1 MSIAI
6 FTDTSSNLS
15 KKYIDANKVEMI
27 PFTYHFE
34 GGEEEFCLD
43 IENFDG
49 KAYYERIGNGE
60 LVQTSQITPQ
70 TYVDAFRKRLKDGD
84 DVLFISMSGAISG
97 SYNSSVIAVNEL
109 REEFPDRKI
118 ETVDTKG
125 AALGEGLIVMEAVKC
140 RDAGMTIDQMMPI
153 LNDRIECLYQI
164 FTVESLKHLKRT
176 GRLTGAAALVGALLN
191 IKPLLKGNENGQI
204 VSVDKARGSKK
215 AIQNM
220 AQRYDAY
227 AVNGEAQTVCIV
239 DADNDDDVAYL
250 IELLNRNH
258 PPKEII
264 RLCYEPVTG
273 SHVGPGAVA
282 LFFFGE
288 KGVRLK

>member
-15 KKYIDANKVEMI
+15 KKYADENKVGMI

-34 GGEEEFCLD
+34 GGEEESCLD

-49 KAYYERIGNGE
+49 KKYYRRIGNGE

-70 TYVDAFRKRLKDGD
+70 TYLDAFRKRLEAGE
-84 DVLFISMSGAISG
+84 DVLFVSMSGAISG

-118 ETVDTKG
+118 ETLDTKG
-125 AALGEGLIVMEAVKC
+125 AALGEGMIVMEAVKC

-153 LNDRIECLYQI
+153 LEDRIECLYQI
-164 FTVESLKHLKRT
+164 FTVDSLKHLRRT
-176 GRLTGAAALVGALLN
+176 GRLTGAAALVGSLLN
-191 IKPLLKGNENGQI
+191 IKPLLKGNEKGQI
-204 VSVDKARGSKK
+204 VSVDKARGNKK
-215 AIQNM
+215 AIQAM
-220 AQRYDAY
+220 AQRYDSF

-239 DADNDDDVAYL
+239 DSDNDEDVAYL
-250 IELLNRNH
+250 IELLKRNH

-282 LFFFGE
+282 LFFYGE
-288 KGVRLK
+288 KGVRAK

>member
-118 ETVDTKG
+118 KTVDTKD

>member
-15 KKYIDANKVEMI
+15 KKYVDENKVEMI

-34 GGEEEFCLD
+34 GREEESCLD

-49 KAYYERIGNGE
+49 KKYYRRIGNGE

-70 TYVDAFRKRLKDGD
+70 TYLDAFRKRLEAGE
-84 DVLFISMSGAISG
+84 DVLFVSMSGAISG

-118 ETVDTKG
+118 ETLDTKG
-125 AALGEGLIVMEAVKC
+125 AALGEGMIVMEAVKC

-153 LNDRIECLYQI
+153 LEDRIECLYQI
-164 FTVESLKHLKRT
+164 FTVDSLKHLRRT
-176 GRLTGAAALVGALLN
+176 GRLTGAAALVGSLLN
-191 IKPLLKGNENGQI
+191 IKPLLKGNEKGQI
-204 VSVDKARGSKK
+204 VSVDKARGNKK
-215 AIQNM
+215 AIQAM
-220 AQRYDAY
+220 AQRYDSF

-239 DADNDDDVAYL
+239 DSDNDEDVAYL
-250 IELLNRNH
+250 IELLKRNH

-282 LFFFGE
+282 LFFYGE
-288 KGVRLK
+288 KGVRAK